1 MGMLKAI
8 VESEPSSSCL
18 RVQVLVKGK
27 WRSVCTNSRNWTEA
41 DLAVTCRH
49 LGFTGGEWHHWHEHL
64 NDSTVKQILFQ
75 DPSKSQSQSAI
86 VLGNFDVDVKDL
98 LNCPSMINY
107 VFIAFNKELVLVGI
121 FSEYWAS
128 ISFFIDVKSVQH

>member
-1 MGMLKAI
+1 M
-8 VESEPSSSCL
+8 
-18 RVQVLVKGK
+18 KGK

-128 ISFFIDVKSVQH
+128 ISFFIDVKSVKH

>member
-1 MGMLKAI
+1 MAMFKAI
-8 VESEPSSSCL
+8 LESEPSSQCF

-75 DPSKSQSQSAI
+75 DPSKSKSQSLQVIGNAI
-86 VLGNFDVDVKDL
+86 FTSF
-98 LNCPSMINY
+98 LNNVALVHLSTKPLINHPSS
-107 VFIAFNKELVLVGI
+107 
-121 FSEYWAS
+121 SEYCA
-128 ISFFIDVKSVQH
+128 ILFYMDVKSVKH

>member
-1 MGMLKAI
+1 M
-8 VESEPSSSCL
+8 
-18 RVQVLVKGK
+18 KGK

-75 DPSKSQSQSAI
+75 DPSKSPSQSAI

-128 ISFFIDVKSVQH
+128 ISFFIDVKSVKHYYLSPSHH

>member
-1 MGMLKAI
+1 MAMFKAI
-8 VESEPSSSCL
+8 LESEPSSQCF

-128 ISFFIDVKSVQH
+128 ISFFIDVKSVKH